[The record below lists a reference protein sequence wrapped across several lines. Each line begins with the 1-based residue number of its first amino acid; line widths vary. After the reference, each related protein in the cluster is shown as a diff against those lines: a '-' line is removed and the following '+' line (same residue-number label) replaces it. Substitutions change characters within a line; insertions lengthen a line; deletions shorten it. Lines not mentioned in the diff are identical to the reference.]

1 MNNEKLMRSMEH
13 IDDKYIEEAN
23 PAKAKA
29 IREKRLNKTMVIIA
43 ACICC
48 AFTVLNVWLFLPI
61 KNELPDVSQYKNNEY
76 YEVIQNLNKVMN
88 ASKPKYANNFDKYI
102 MSNDFTL
109 FGMFAK
115 KDSKDEFMTGAA
127 AGVDE
132 TMLGEGSERYE
143 EVTDNQVNAVIEA
156 DKIKRSDKYIYHMNR
171 EGISIYTIDKEESK
185 KIGTYKFNS
194 SKGYNTEFYLSK
206 DCKTITII
214 YEIFAGERTIVLKTL
229 DVSDPTNIKEKKTVS
244 IKGAYI
250 SSRYV
255 NDELLI
261 ISRFNASNVDFSNES
276 TFIPQIDTG
285 EGYKSIPAS
294 CITMPDEITNTQYT
308 FVTKFDAN
316 TLELCD
322 MAAYLSYSKTV
333 YVTAENVYL
342 TYGYTKE
349 IEHKDSVSDVD
360 KTDIICLNYAGD
372 TFTQK
377 GAITIDGM
385 VKNQYSLDEYNGIL
399 RVVTTT
405 RHFRENKND
414 RIKVAY
420 VDTGRNAALYCIDL
434 SKWEVVSSVV
444 NFAPWGETVRS
455 VRFDK
460 DKAYVCTAVEFTDPV
475 FFFDLSDINNITYK
489 ETEEIDGYSTS
500 LVNFG
505 NGYLLGIGYS
515 ARDSIKIE
523 IYKEVANGVESVCKY
538 EKNTVEFSQD
548 YKSYYINR
556 KEQLVGVSINSYNER
571 VTEYVLFKFDGYE
584 LVELV
589 RQELDGNYEYHRGV
603 LIDGYFYMFGEN
615 DFVVKNLNDN

>member
-1 MNNEKLMRSMEH
+1 MEH

-61 KNELPDVSQYKNNEY
+61 KNELPDVSQYKNSEY

-88 ASKPKYANNFDKYI
+88 ANKPKYANNFDKYI

-132 TMLGEGSERYE
+132 SMLGEGSERYE

-171 EGISIYTIDKEESK
+171 EGISIYTIDKEDSK

-261 ISRFNASNVDFSNES
+261 ISRFNASNVDFSNGLSHSFRQS
-276 TFIPQIDTG
+276 T
-285 EGYKSIPAS
+285 
-294 CITMPDEITNTQYT
+294 
-308 FVTKFDAN
+308 
-316 TLELCD
+316 
-322 MAAYLSYSKTV
+322 
-333 YVTAENVYL
+333 
-342 TYGYTKE
+342 
-349 IEHKDSVSDVD
+349 
-360 KTDIICLNYAGD
+360 
-372 TFTQK
+372 
-377 GAITIDGM
+377 
-385 VKNQYSLDEYNGIL
+385 
-399 RVVTTT
+399 
-405 RHFRENKND
+405 
-414 RIKVAY
+414 
-420 VDTGRNAALYCIDL
+420 
-434 SKWEVVSSVV
+434 
-444 NFAPWGETVRS
+444 
-455 VRFDK
+455 
-460 DKAYVCTAVEFTDPV
+460 
-475 FFFDLSDINNITYK
+475 
-489 ETEEIDGYSTS
+489 
-500 LVNFG
+500 
-505 NGYLLGIGYS
+505 
-515 ARDSIKIE
+515 
-523 IYKEVANGVESVCKY
+523 
-538 EKNTVEFSQD
+538 
-548 YKSYYINR
+548 
-556 KEQLVGVSINSYNER
+556 
-571 VTEYVLFKFDGYE
+571 
-584 LVELV
+584 
-589 RQELDGNYEYHRGV
+589 
-603 LIDGYFYMFGEN
+603 
-615 DFVVKNLNDN
+615 